1 MSNAI
6 TKKQAAAIAEMTLAN
21 GIFFKWSEITS
32 TMITAGNHGNEE
44 YKKAR
49 KTELF
54 WACEAVKHARLAKL
68 DPAQVVENAD
78 YHVKLNA
85 N

>member
-1 MSNAI
+1 MGNAI
-6 TKKQAAAIAEMTLAN
+6 TKKQAAAIADMTLAN
-21 GIFFKWSEITS
+21 GVFFKWSEITS
-32 TMITAGNHGNEE
+32 KVITDGDSLGEE
-44 YKKAR
+44 YRQAR

-54 WACEAVKHARLAKL
+54 WACEAVRYAMQAKL